1 MSWAIEVGRIIV
13 GLLFCIILGTAA
25 FNDIMR
31 RRIPNWTVL
40 AIAALSVGWLLTEP
54 SLAVVAS
61 VEAAMIVFL
70 VSCGF
75 YALGFLGA
83 GDSKLMTVVALF
95 VGLARLPQFALATGL
110 VGGLMAIISL
120 AAEPTRAL
128 VMMQTRGKGDIGR
141 GIPYGVAIALGG
153 AFAVF
158 YPFAS

>member
-1 MSWAIEVGRIIV
+1 MSWAIEVGHVIV
-13 GLLFCIILGTAA
+13 GTLFCIVLGMAA

-40 AIAALSVGWLLTEP
+40 AIGALFIGWFLTQPSV
-54 SLAVVAS
+54 AVVAS
-61 VEAAMIVFL
+61 MEAALIVFL
-70 VSCGF
+70 VSCAF
-75 YALGFLGA
+75 YALGILGA

-95 VGLARLPQFALATGL
+95 VGLSRLPQFALATGL

-120 AAEPTRAL
+120 ATEPTRAL
-128 VMMQTRGKGDIGR
+128 VLMQTHGKGDIGR

-153 AFAVF
+153 AFTVF